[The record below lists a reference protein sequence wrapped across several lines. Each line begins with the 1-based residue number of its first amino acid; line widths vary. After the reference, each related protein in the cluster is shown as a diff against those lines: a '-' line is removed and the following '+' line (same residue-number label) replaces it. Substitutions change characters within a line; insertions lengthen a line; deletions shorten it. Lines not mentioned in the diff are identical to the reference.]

1 MPLDLAITRDALRE
15 KVQGTVLADWDDWR
29 REVLTGDDPDDKR
42 KFVEASLRVLG
53 FDADKKDPGAGRA
66 LVTINVQDG
75 VFRLETAAAPPT
87 PEAEVIEAL
96 QPKQV
101 AHVPQPVAPPCVDTL
116 ISEVDALLKFTD
128 D

>member
-1 MPLDLAITRDALRE
+1 MALDLAVTRDALRE
-15 KVQGTVLADWDDWR
+15 KVQGTILDDWDDWR
-29 REVLTGDDPDDKR
+29 REVRTGDDPDDKR

-75 VFRLETAAAPPT
+75 VFRLETAPAPPT
-87 PEAEVIEAL
+87 PEAEVLEVL
-96 QPKQV
+96 QPKQA
-101 AHVPQPVAPPCVDTL
+101 AHVPQHVPAPCVDSL
-116 ISEVDALLKFTD
+116 IDEVDALLKFTD